1 MTGLSP
7 GHFVCPWVGR
17 TGPALWLSWWNW
29 VARLLQD
36 TQWTKVCRPDSG
48 VLTVAFILIVI
59 SLYRMCIFVFLVA
72 FDIFL
77 FIDFFQ
83 QFNSHVMAR
92 HVCVCLFCLSSLSF
106 VDPWPY
112 NFYQIWNIFSH
123 NFFRYFYVSSVS
135 LLPLRDHLYIYIWL
149 LNIICTSQQ
158 FFLFFLIFCFILLL
172 VWFYCYA
179 LKFIIIFMLQCLI
192 CYLSHLIVS

>member
-1 MTGLSP
+1 MVGLLPSAYMDNS
-7 GHFVCPWVGR
+7 HLVHDR
-17 TGPALWLSWWNW
+17 ALTRSFCVSLSGQDRPCTVAESWWNW

-48 VLTVAFILIVI
+48 VLTVAFIRIVI

-83 QFNSHVMAR
+83 LFNSHVMAR

-135 LLPLRDHLYIYIWL
+135 LLPLGDHLYIY
-149 LNIICTSQQ
+149 
-158 FFLFFLIFCFILLL
+158 
-172 VWFYCYA
+172 
-179 LKFIIIFMLQCLI
+179 
-192 CYLSHLIVS
+192 